1 MPDLPAPKSSAAG
14 QGRSASA
21 GKRRRF
27 TAAAGVAALW
37 AGVCVAVSVA
47 TAGSA
52 AALDNGLALTPYMGW
67 NTYFGV
73 GGAPQG
79 TLTEQAV
86 KQAADALVSTGLR
99 DAGYDIVWLDGGWF
113 SGERDANGNQVGDR
127 TRFPDGMKAV
137 ADYIHSKGLLA
148 GIYTDAGTNGCGG
161 PGLGS
166 YGHYQQDADQFAAWG
181 YDAVKIDF
189 CGGHQQGLVPKD
201 AYTQF
206 SDAIQHNSSHRP
218 MIINLCNPGAGRFD
232 TWSYAPPIGNS
243 WRTDGDIGTFH
254 NIPWSRVVRNLDS
267 DAAHPEAAGP
277 GHWND
282 PDYLGPDMGMTA
294 TEAQAQFAMW
304 AILSAP
310 LIIGTDVRTMSQQT
324 VDMLSNREVIAI
336 DQDPLGAQGTLLA
349 GAGSEQQ
356 VWVKTLANGE
366 RAVALFNRGVSSQL
380 ISTTAA
386 DVGLA
391 PAPAYSLRDIVR
403 HHTTSTSGGIAAN
416 VPSHGVVLFRV
427 RPERNVDPTEAPA
440 AVATPPGAVQFPDG
454 LSLVQPGQDNTVTS
468 TIENDSPATLMRD
481 LQVTLQAPDGWTVEP
496 IASVPPDQLLA
507 PGGRRTYSWHVI
519 PPADASGTSQL
530 QVTGTYSYGADPQ
543 AGTDTTTS
551 AALVQVQTLTAPS
564 SSMYLSDLPWV
575 YATSTFDTVY
585 RDRTFYNTP
594 LSLHGQTYAKGL
606 WANSVAHIDYYLA
619 GQCTTLTS
627 DLGIDDA
634 ARGTGTVQYVV
645 LADGAEIYRSPVI
658 TNTTPTVGLSVDVTG
673 AKTIAVEVADGG
685 DGSKFDNADLAAAYL
700 TCAT

>member
-1 MPDLPAPKSSAAG
+1 MADLPAANGRPAAH
-14 QGRSASA
+14 RSA
-21 GKRRRF
+21 GKCRRF
-27 TAAAGVAALW
+27 TAAVGVAALW
-37 AGVCVAVSVA
+37 AGVCLAVSTV

-52 AALDNGLALTPYMGW
+52 AALDNGLARTPYMGW

-86 KQAADALVSTGLR
+86 EQAADALVATGLR
-99 DAGYDIVWLDGGWF
+99 DAGYRIVWLDGGWF
-113 SGERDANGNQVGDR
+113 SGERDADGNQVGNR

-137 ADYIHSKGLLA
+137 ADYIHSKGMLA

-232 TWSYAPPIGNS
+232 TWSYAPPIANS
-243 WRTDGDIGTFH
+243 WRTDADIGTFH

-294 TEAQAQFAMW
+294 TEGQAQFDMW
-304 AILSAP
+304 AMLSAP
-310 LIIGTDVRTMSQQT
+310 LIIGTDVRTLSQPT
-324 VDMLSNREVIAI
+324 IDMLSNPEVIAI
-336 DQDPLGAQGTLLA
+336 DQDTTGGQGTLLSGA
-349 GAGSEQQ
+349 GAEQQ

-366 RAVALFNRGVSSQL
+366 RAVALFNRGDSAQL

-386 DVGLA
+386 ALGLPA
-391 PAPAYSLRDIVR
+391 APAYSLRDVVR
-403 HHTTSTSGGIAAN
+403 HHTTSTSGRIAAD
-416 VPSHGVVLFRV
+416 VPSHGAVLFRV
-427 RPERNVDPTEAPA
+427 TPRRNVDLTVAPA
-440 AVATPPGAVQFPDG
+440 AVAGPPGAVQFPDG
-454 LSLVQPGQDNTVTS
+454 LSVVQPGQDNTVTS

-481 LQVTLQAPDGWTVEP
+481 VHVTLQAPDGWTVEA
-496 IASVPPDQLLA
+496 IPPPTDDKLIT
-507 PGGRRTYSWHVI
+507 PGGSRTYSWHVI
-519 PPADASGTSQL
+519 PSPNATGTAQL
-530 QVTGTYSYGADPQ
+530 QVTAAYSYGAGPQ
-543 AGTDTTTS
+543 ARTDTITS
-551 AALVQVQTLTAPS
+551 TALVQVQALTAPD

-575 YATSTFDTVY
+575 YATSTFDTVH
-585 RDRTFYNTP
+585 RDITYYNTP

-619 GQCTTLTS
+619 GRCTALAS

-634 ARGTGTVQYVV
+634 ARGTGTIQYVV
-645 LADGAEIYRSPVI
+645 LADDAEIYRSPVI
-658 TNTTPTVGLSVDVTG
+658 TNTTPTLSLRLDVTG
-673 AKTIAVEVADGG
+673 ARTITVEIADGG
-685 DGSKFDNADLAAAYL
+685 DGSKFDNADLAGANL
-700 TCAT
+700 TCAS